1 MGVSHCEDL
10 SFYWHIPFRW
20 NNKQHCS
27 ILSSLLGFSMAQFS
41 IISRAWTTK
50 MNEIYAKKLKLLR
63 KVTKTIMNT
72 SCRYLWSIKWQRN
85 CSYYRGQGNKSH
97 YSKHS
102 NESPPWYNYG
112 AFCLIVSWKLKP
124 VVNKAINRWNRKEN
138 HQNQCNFIENKFSKF
153 LSSAKQLV
161 HMRRYNCKDTLYSC
175 STGYPDCTNLRHCLP
190 SNSCMIRLKTK
201 VKKFDSLPCK
211 DINT

>member
-97 YSKHS
+97 HSKHS

-112 AFCLIVSWKLKP
+112 AWLCHENWSQLLTRLLTDESERKPSKSMQLHWKQIFQILVKR
-124 VVNKAINRWNRKEN
+124 KAI
-138 HQNQCNFIENKFSKF
+138 
-153 LSSAKQLV
+153 SSYEKVQL
-161 HMRRYNCKDTLYSC
+161 
-175 STGYPDCTNLRHCLP
+175 
-190 SNSCMIRLKTK
+190 
-201 VKKFDSLPCK
+201 
-211 DINT
+211 